1 MTRYSVHYNEAADRR
16 HSDRFPLQ
24 CEMEYRVLSTFGED
38 QFGNGKTLNM
48 SSRGILFTSDQVL
61 PVGRRLELSI
71 SWPALRN
78 RKLAIRLLARGR
90 VVRVEYSLTAMAME
104 IQQHEFLTETS
115 AVPSRLIP
123 F

>member
-1 MTRYSVHYNEAADRR
+1 
-16 HSDRFPLQ
+16 
-24 CEMEYRVLSTFGED
+24 MEYRVLSTFGED